1 MKVDSNRRMFGE
13 WHVRIWRE
21 YDKNGTATTWPI
33 PLGNFWSVLREKLSN
48 GVYVGDKVSLTQD
61 EFMALRDIVHAYLQL
76 PDQPRWMLDE
86 LSEAMT
92 DAEKTED
99 TF

>member
-13 WHVRIWRE
+13 RHVRIWRG
-21 YDKNGTATTWPI
+21 DDHKNGTATTWPI

-48 GVYVGDKVSLTQD
+48 GVYVNDKVSLTQD
-61 EFMALRDIVHAYLQL
+61 EFMALRDIVHAYIQL
-76 PDQPRWMLDE
+76 PDQPRWRLHE

-92 DAEKTED
+92 DVEKT
-99 TF
+99 